1 MGNLDAPPASAQR
14 VRTKAP
20 DFSELFRSTHG
31 SRHSS
36 RTGAGTGSSPSS
48 TPSPGEKAI
57 GTKAPSRRSMLPFL
71 GRKKPE
77 QSAVPATSLPRKSV
91 GHAAY
96 SATPVNTVRRS
107 FGNG

>member
-1 MGNLDAPPASAQR
+1 MGSSDTPPASAQR
-14 VRTKAP
+14 ARTKAQ

-31 SRHSS
+31 SRQPS
-36 RTGAGTGSSPSS
+36 RTGPGTGSSPSS
-48 TPSPGEKAI
+48 ATSPGGKPG

-77 QSAVPATSLPRKSV
+77 QSAVPATLLPRKSV
-91 GHAAY
+91 GNAAY
-96 SATPVNTVRRS
+96 SVTPVNTVRRS